1 MQAWHELQIPRQAE
15 KEMLTLLFEVPGT
28 VTVEL
33 AVESVSSGIPVAT
46 RVTIEPCTED
56 CLGLMLQRFD
66 SQETSEQEQH
76 LSSCV
81 TCLSHYYQKQINTK

>member
-1 MQAWHELQIPRQAE
+1 LGTGGYSVQAWHELQIPRQAE

-56 CLGLMLQRFD
+56 CLGLMLQP
-66 SQETSEQEQH
+66 SEKYQNCPLQRDVYPS
-76 LSSCV
+76 LSTGCD
-81 TCLSHYYQKQINTK
+81 Q